1 MSRMWKNQTYYLHQL
16 CNKLHRPQCVSI
28 MREENPVAMVM
39 ATRFRDICVNTTV
52 MCTPIAVCKF
62 QCAFVGICTHWF
74 QTVLLSYSIVHI

>member
-39 ATRFRDICVNTTV
+39 ATTV
-52 MCTPIAVCKF
+52 QRHLCKHH
-62 QCAFVGICTHWF
+62 CHVYTHCS
-74 QTVLLSYSIVHI
+74 V